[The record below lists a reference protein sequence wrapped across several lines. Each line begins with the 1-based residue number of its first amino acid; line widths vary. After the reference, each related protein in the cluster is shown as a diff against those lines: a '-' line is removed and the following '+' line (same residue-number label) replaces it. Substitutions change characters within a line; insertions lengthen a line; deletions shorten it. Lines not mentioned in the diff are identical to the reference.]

1 MMVAM
6 KDTSTAV
13 ESIPALGHEEAMRLA
28 QTEATRMVE
37 LLRQL
42 QPDEWSLQTVCELWD
57 IRAMAGHLLG
67 MAEFQGSIRQ
77 FAHDFISAKRIG
89 GSVIDGINAT
99 QVRERSHLTP
109 AQVVDGLAS
118 ASPRAVRARRRTP
131 ALMRNLIKMRQDPP
145 FQTERWRYGYLIDT
159 IFTRDS
165 WIHRLDI
172 SRATS
177 REMLLTTEHDGRI
190 VTLIVAE
197 WARRHGRAFEL
208 ALIGPAGGRFNRGT
222 GGESIE
228 IDVLDFCDTVAG
240 RRPGAG
246 LLSTRVPF

>member
-1 MMVAM
+1 
-6 KDTSTAV
+6 
-13 ESIPALGHEEAMRLA
+13 
-28 QTEATRMVE
+28 MVE

-42 QPDEWSLQTVCELWD
+42 KPDEWSRPTVCDLWD

-67 MAEFQGSIRQ
+67 MAEFQASKRQ

-99 QVRERSHLTP
+99 QVRDRSQLTP
-109 AQVVDGLAS
+109 AQVVEGLAS

-131 ALMRNLIKMRQDPP
+131 APMRNLVKMRQDPP
-145 FQTERWRYGYLIDT
+145 FEAERWTYGYLVDT

-172 SRATS
+172 SRATG
-177 REMLLTTEHDGRI
+177 REMLLTPEHDGRI
-190 VTLIVAE
+190 VALIVAE
-197 WARRHGRAFEL
+197 WARRHGRPFQL
-208 ALIGPAGGRFNRGT
+208 TLTGTAGDRFTQGA

-228 IDVLDFCDTVAG
+228 LDALDFCDIVAG
-240 RRPGAG
+240 RKPGTG